1 MEAIITSFRRGRHHA
16 YPNHLII
23 SIGGIETKEK
33 AEKLV
38 GKAVSWQSPGKEK
51 KVINGEIRSSHGN
64 KGALRVIFET
74 GMPGQCLGQ
83 KVKIN

>member
-1 MEAIITSFRRGRHHA
+1 MEAIITSFRRGRHHT

-23 SIGGIETKEK
+23 SVEGIDSREK

-38 GKAVSWQSPGKEK
+38 GKKVSWQSPGKEK
-51 KVINGEIRSSHGN
+51 KIIAGEVKAPHGN
-64 KGALRVIFET
+64 KGGLRVIFEK
-74 GMPGQCLGQ
+74 GMPGQCLSQ